1 MDPPGELLRPIL
13 SRLFQ
18 EPRTRLGPGGGA
30 MSWPGRTDV
39 RTPMTKIGRR
49 HRSPQKGW
57 EPPPSS
63 PLHDRV
69 SNARITLICAAIV
82 ILITGLVALPA
93 LTSLFTS
100 LLSFPSFQTTT
111 ATAPPNPWHV
121 ALTVARRDLPVSA
134 AIAASLLLIAVSLR
148 RVLRK
153 QLERSLQNTVEGPE
167 GATEPWAGPSSPG
180 EHPDSSS

>member
-18 EPRTRLGPGGGA
+18 EPRTRLGPGGDA
-30 MSWPGRTDV
+30 MSWPGRADV

-57 EPPPSS
+57 EPPSS
-63 PLHDRV
+63 PLYDRV
-69 SNARITLICAAIV
+69 SNARITLIWAAIV

-93 LTSLFTS
+93 LAS
-100 LLSFPSFQTTT
+100 LLRVPSFQTM
-111 ATAPPNPWHV
+111 TAPPSHWHV
-121 ALTVARRDLPVSA
+121 ALAVARRDLPVSA
-134 AIAASLLLIAVSLR
+134 AIAASLLMIAVSLR

-153 QLERSLQNTVEGPE
+153 QLARSLQNTVEGPE
-167 GATEPWAGPSSPG
+167 GATEPWAGPS
-180 EHPDSSS
+180 